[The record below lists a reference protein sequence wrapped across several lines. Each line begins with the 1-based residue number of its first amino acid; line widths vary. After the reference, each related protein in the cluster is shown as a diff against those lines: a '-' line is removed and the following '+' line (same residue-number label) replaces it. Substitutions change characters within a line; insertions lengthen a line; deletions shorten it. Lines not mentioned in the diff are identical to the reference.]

1 MAKKQKKFP
10 KQLSLESKRFL
21 IIDMISKG
29 MKYTDIMKACM
40 TKWGLREKTVEKYI
54 SDAIDF
60 MQSEDTMN
68 ALKSA
73 NIQRLDELFQQS
85 KKSGDTKNAI
95 RAIDTQNK
103 MIGAYEE
110 KVKIESD
117 NEIQFVFNVNE

>member
-73 NIQRLDELFQQS
+73 NIQRLDDLFEKS

>member
-73 NIQRLDELFQQS
+73 NIQRLDDLFQQS

-117 NEIQFVFNVNE
+117 SEIQFVFNVNE